1 MKNKNK
7 FFYLLFVFTI
17 SFYGINPVFA
27 ALPSTDWGTLP
38 LTDSEDDVIQYT
50 NTTDVSTGVKG
61 DYRDEIDIKFIS
73 IQGNQ
78 NLTIEFCAT
87 PIQGQDY
94 NYTMYFNTDSDND
107 AEYHL
112 VTHTSHPLGY
122 FSMIRDSDGYHWD
135 ASSSTY
141 KDSNTVP
148 YPTSINGNY
157 LTLINF
163 SDSIP
168 GYSSMKIKVFVE
180 YIADIPTLYLD
191 CAPNL
196 ASDNGTGEPA
206 ISGYNILFLIGIIS
220 VVSMILIK
228 KRFK

>member
-17 SFYGINPVFA
+17 GLYGISPVFA

-50 NTTDVSTGVKG
+50 NTTDVSTGVEG
-61 DYRDEIDIKFIS
+61 DYRDEIDIKSIS
-73 IQGNQ
+73 IQGDQ

-87 PIQGQDY
+87 PIQSQYY
-94 NYTMYFNTDSDND
+94 NYTMDFNTDSDEA

-112 VTHTSHPLGY
+112 VTHTSHPLGL
-122 FSMIRDSDGYHWD
+122 FSMVRDSDGYYWD

-141 KDSNTVP
+141 KDSNTVA

-157 LTLINF
+157 LTLINI
-163 SDSIP
+163 SDAIP
-168 GYSSMKIKVFVE
+168 GYSSMKIKVFVV
-180 YIADIPTLYLD
+180 YLSDLPTLYMD
-191 CAPNL
+191 YAPNL
-196 ASDNGTGEPA
+196 ASGNGTGAPP
-206 ISGYNILFLIGIIS
+206 ISGYNVLFLIGIIS
-220 VVSMILIK
+220 VVSVILIK

>member
-7 FFYLLFVFTI
+7 FFYLLFIFTI
-17 SFYGINPVFA
+17 SLYGVNPVFA
-27 ALPSTDWGTLP
+27 ALPSIDWATLP
-38 LTDSEDDVIQYT
+38 LTDSEDDVFQYT
-50 NTTDVSTGVKG
+50 TTTNASTGVKG
-61 DYRDEIDIKFIS
+61 DYHDEIDIKSIS

-87 PIQGQDY
+87 PIQSQSY

-112 VTHTSHPLGY
+112 VTHTSHPLGP
-122 FSMIRDSDGYHWD
+122 FSMVRDSDGYYWD
-135 ASSSTY
+135 AGSSTY

-148 YPTSINGNY
+148 HPTSINGNY
-157 LTLINF
+157 LTLVNI

-168 GYSSMKIKVFVE
+168 GYSSMKIKIFVE
-180 YIADIPTLYLD
+180 YIGDTPTLYLD
-191 CAPNL
+191 CAPNFD
-196 ASDNGTGEPA
+196 SDNGPGDPA

-220 VVSMILIK
+220 VVSVILIK